1 MNPPDQFPASS
12 HSTNNPANAAP
23 PAATPPVAAAPGTAA
38 PGAWGGGLNAIKQ
51 AYAGIMANPV
61 PAGIY
66 IGVAFVVSVLFSLGH
81 VHTTSTTSTAAAG
94 GLGLVSLVFIRALIL
109 YSFSVTDK
117 KPLSV
122 SQFFDIDVK
131 QFVFL
136 ILAYI
141 AVLVVL
147 VIAAIPI
154 LIPWIWV
161 VPWLA
166 FTGYALVDKN
176 LTPFAAMGESRRLA
190 SNHKGKFWGIIGWM
204 VLISIAGAIV
214 GIIPYVS
221 YLIQPALYVLEFAT
235 LAILYRYLQS
245 QPAQPSQ
252 PTQPAVAAA

>member
-1 MNPPDQFPASS
+1 MNPPDQPPASS
-12 HSTNNPANAAP
+12 HPTNTPAGAAP
-23 PAATPPVAAAPGTAA
+23 PAASTPGVAAA
-38 PGAWGGGLNAIKQ
+38 GAWGGGLNAIKQ
-51 AYAGIMANPV
+51 AYAGIMANPA

-66 IGVAFVVSVLFSLGH
+66 IGVAFVIGILFSFGH
-81 VHTTSTTSTAAAG
+81 TNRTGYNTAAG
-94 GLGLVSLVFIRALIL
+94 GLGLVSLLFIRALIL
-109 YSFSVTDK
+109 YSLSIADK
-117 KPLSV
+117 KALTV
-122 SQFFDIDVK
+122 SQFFAIDVK
-131 QFVFL
+131 QFIFL

-141 AVLVVL
+141 AVFIALL
-147 VIAAIPI
+147 IAAIPI

-204 VLISIAGAIV
+204 VLIGIAGAIV

-221 YLIQPALYVLEFAT
+221 YLIQPAIYVLEFT
-235 LAILYRYLQS
+235 TIAILYRYLQN

-252 PTQPAVAAA
+252 PAQPTVAAA